1 MIWLTWRQQR
11 LEALIGAAVI
21 AALSGLLIFTG
32 LHIAGVYHDGN
43 LAACSLGK
51 PQPASCGDSVLRFGA
66 RFSGL
71 VNLTNWF
78 NMVPLLIGILAAA
91 PIVLEFEQG
100 THRLAWTQ
108 TVTRRRWLAT
118 RLAFALGIAV
128 AAGLGFS
135 LLMTW
140 WRGPFDQLNG
150 RLDTN
155 AFDVEGVVPI
165 AYTVFAASVVL
176 ATGTI
181 LRRTLPAV
189 AITIVSFLVLRLG
202 IEGWVRYQHYQS
214 PLQSTWPVGA
224 PPPSG
229 EPAGYITDSGLSFTG
244 APTLARRMFD
254 SCGVTQTN
262 PRALQGTSACLRH
275 HHAMQYAIYQP
286 SGRFWTFQAIET
298 GIFLLLALSL
308 TATTVWWVNHR
319 LA

>member
-1 MIWLTWRQQR
+1 
-11 LEALIGAAVI
+11 
-21 AALSGLLIFTG
+21 
-32 LHIAGVYHDGN
+32 
-43 LAACSLGK
+43 
-51 PQPASCGDSVLRFGA
+51 
-66 RFSGL
+66 
-71 VNLTNWF
+71 
-78 NMVPLLIGILAAA
+78 MVPLLIGILAAA

-108 TVTRRRWLAT
+108 TVTHRRWLAT
-118 RLAFALGIAV
+118 RLSLAFGVAV

-140 WRGPFDQLNG
+140 WRGPFDQLSG

-155 AFDVEGVVPI
+155 AFDFEGVVPI

-202 IEGWVRYQHYQS
+202 IEGWVRYQHYQG

-229 EPAGYITDSGLSFTG
+229 EPA
-244 APTLARRMFD
+244 
-254 SCGVTQTN
+254 
-262 PRALQGTSACLRH
+262 
-275 HHAMQYAIYQP
+275 
-286 SGRFWTFQAIET
+286 
-298 GIFLLLALSL
+298 
-308 TATTVWWVNHR
+308 
-319 LA
+319 